1 MKKKAVTLALKTT
14 IMKKVMMT
22 MMAALFAIAANAQYN
37 VGTSSK
43 YTDSFGNSTSTHKK
57 QYGQTIGSSSSYTDS
72 FGNTTTNQKS
82 NNENTTIWSW

>member
-1 MKKKAVTLALKTT
+1 
-14 IMKKVMMT
+14 MT

-43 YTDSFGNSTSTHKK
+43 YTDPFGNSTSTHKN
-57 QYGQTIGSSSSYTDS
+57 QYGQTTGTSSSYTDS

>member
-43 YTDSFGNSTSTHKK
+43 YTDP
-57 QYGQTIGSSSSYTDS
+57 

-82 NNENTTIWSW
+82 NNENMTIWSW